1 MPRSPEQKRA
11 FKRLPKGP
19 NGGIELL
26 LIQSVDNLGRSGDIV
41 EVKPGF
47 ANNYLIPQGL
57 ATIATEHHK
66 RMVEKHRAKIRAQQE
81 ARLAGLREIAAKIND
96 ESVTIESTAN
106 EAGVLYGS
114 VGISEIVVALRSKDI
129 NVNNEHVLLD
139 GQIKEHGLF
148 PVNIRLHQD
157 IELAELKV
165 WVGPPAGEE

>member
-1 MPRSPEQKRA
+1 MPRSPETKRA

-19 NGGIELL
+19 SGGIELL

-57 ATIATEHHK
+57 ATVATDHHK

-81 ARLAGLREIAAKIND
+81 ARLAGLREIADKIGE
-96 ESVTIESTAN
+96 ESVTIESKAN
-106 EAGVLYGS
+106 EEGVLYGS
-114 VGISEIVVALRSKDI
+114 VGISEIVGALRAKDI

-157 IELAELKV
+157 VENAELKV
-165 WVGPPAGEE
+165 WVVPPAGEE

>member
-1 MPRSPEQKRA
+1 MPRTAEKRRA

-57 ATIATEHHK
+57 ATVATEHHK
-66 RMVEKHRAKIRAQQE
+66 RMIEKHRAKIRAQQE
-81 ARLAGLREIAAKIND
+81 ARLAGLREIADKINE
-96 ESVTIESTAN
+96 ESVTIESKAN
-106 EAGVLYGS
+106 EEGVLYGS
-114 VGISEIVVALRSKDI
+114 VGIAEIVDALRAKDI

-148 PVNIRLHQD
+148 PVSVRLHQD
-157 IELAELKV
+157 IEKAELKV
-165 WVGPPAGEE
+165 WVVPPAGEE

>member
-1 MPRSPEQKRA
+1 MPRTAEKRRA

-47 ANNYLIPQGL
+47 ANNYLIPHGL
-57 ATIATEHHK
+57 ATVATEHHK
-66 RMVEKHRAKIRAQQE
+66 RMIEKHRAKIRAQQE
-81 ARLAGLREIAAKIND
+81 ARLAGLREVADKINE
-96 ESVTIESTAN
+96 ESVTIESKAN
-106 EAGVLYGS
+106 EDGILYGS
-114 VGISEIVVALRSKDI
+114 VGIAEIVAALRAKDL

-148 PVNIRLHQD
+148 PVSVRLHQD
-157 IELAELKV
+157 IEKAELKV
-165 WVGPPAGEE
+165 WVVPPAGEE

>member
-1 MPRSPEQKRA
+1 MPRTAEKRRA

-47 ANNYLIPQGL
+47 ANNYLIPHGL
-57 ATIATEHHK
+57 ATVATEHHK
-66 RMVEKHRAKIRAQQE
+66 RMIEKHRAKIRAQQE
-81 ARLAGLREIAAKIND
+81 ARLAGLREIADKINE
-96 ESVTIESTAN
+96 ESVTIESKAN
-106 EAGVLYGS
+106 EEGVLYGS
-114 VGISEIVVALRSKDI
+114 VGIAEIVDALRAKDI

-148 PVNIRLHQD
+148 PVSVRLHQD
-157 IELAELKV
+157 IEKAELKV
-165 WVGPPAGEE
+165 WVVPPAGEE